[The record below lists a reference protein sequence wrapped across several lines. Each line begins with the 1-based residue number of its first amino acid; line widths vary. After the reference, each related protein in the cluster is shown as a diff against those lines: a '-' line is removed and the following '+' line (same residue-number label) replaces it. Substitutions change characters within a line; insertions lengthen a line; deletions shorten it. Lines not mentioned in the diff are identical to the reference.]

1 MAMMRT
7 ICISHATGAQGAE
20 VGRLVAE
27 RLGLRYAD
35 DEVIS
40 AAAEWADLDP
50 ALVADAERRKSL
62 IGRLLGSVGA
72 HASPRLGAAD
82 TARTIPDDADL
93 RGIIMRAVESLAQ
106 ETGVVIVAHAA
117 SFALPP
123 GTALR
128 VLITAS
134 PAVRSQRLAAS
145 GVADAEK
152 AIRDEDEARADY
164 LKRFYGVEQELPTH
178 YDVVVNTDELGSAG
192 AADVVIAAIVRATA
206 TAAL

>member
-7 ICISHATGAQGAE
+7 ICISHSTGAQGAE

-40 AAAEWADLDP
+40 AASEWADLDP
-50 ALVADAERRKSL
+50 ALVADVERRKSL
-62 IGRLLGSVGA
+62 VARLLGSVGTL
-72 HASPRLGAAD
+72 PRLGSTE
-82 TARTIPDDADL
+82 TARTIPNDADL
-93 RGIIMRAVESLAQ
+93 RAIIMRAIESLAH

-134 PAVRSQRLAAS
+134 PSVRSRRLGA
-145 GVADAEK
+145 ADAERT
-152 AIRDEDEARADY
+152 IREEDEARADY
-164 LKRFYGVEQELPTH
+164 LKRFYGVERELPTH
-178 YDVVVNTDELGSAG
+178 YDVVVNTDELSVVD
-192 AADVVIAAIVRATA
+192 AADIVIAAIVRAASTA
-206 TAAL
+206 VL